1 MIRLIILICVF
12 LAVYPYIG
20 TGYDQFVND
29 FNLSAV
35 SEVIGNIFD
44 SVLGIVERLKE

>member
-20 TGYDQFVND
+20 TGYEQFTND

-35 SEVIGNIFD
+35 SEIFRNILD
-44 SVLGIVERLKE
+44 SIMGLIDKLKE